1 MCLLSPHKHCASF
14 KTSIDLVASKQ
25 DEKRK
30 AQKIAQA
37 INLPCNRLVPSAS
50 SASVSRHA
58 GPFDDVFSAS
68 KRDRVLLVLI
78 TFAGSFGGSKKRF
91 KQKQKAEVWRDVK
104 KVTEIFLFRWR
115 HAHDLLVVVSD
126 LLSLRLSLRLRASK
140 TIRNI
145 WISHCAGAPSNWYFE
160 SIHSGLM
167 FWWESD

>member
-1 MCLLSPHKHCASF
+1 MCLLSPHKHASF
-14 KTSIDLVASKQ
+14 KTSIDLVTSKQ

-30 AQKIAQA
+30 AQKISQA

-78 TFAGSFGGSKKRF
+78 TFAGSFGAAKSVLSKSKK
-91 KQKQKAEVWRDVK
+91 QKSEEMWKRLQK
-104 KVTEIFLFRWR
+104 FFWR

-145 WISHCAGAPSNWYFE
+145 WISHCADAPSNWYFE